1 MLGALRGAI
10 KRLFHRGGGE
20 TESDEELPAEY
31 AHLPIYNAAELP
43 KTAIRT
49 GTGQEV
55 AYHATER
62 RAVVTESL
70 PNPKRRRADSPPL
83 SNFFTR
89 QRKKRDQAHPSRS
102 AVPFAPPLKRMRRS
116 SASPSKAEERRRPA
130 VLSLLTRKITR
141 QRTKVNTRDSVSCSG
156 SDTPSD
162 SSSFHEA
169 HSEREVLDADEEWGD
184 EDDAPSARLSGPDRW
199 NPWPDGKWET
209 THTRDYFEQSQSQF
223 ENVVNEHP
231 RMGPAQLLAG
241 RPALDGPGPSVADI
255 SSVLMNPHRIQY
267 ERRKIFN
274 PENKVRDLRFFPKLE
289 RFKEKHPDWTVGVHW
304 MHRIN
309 VIVLQS
315 PWQRRISL
323 KDQIKSEAVNG
334 VVSDA
339 CHDYFTGQNQ
349 LLFLSSTFE
358 PIYLKSWVPI
368 LMTYS
373 NGATAVHYRIHFL
386 YLFRGLAARCR
397 EIKRKVTDELFA
409 NVVDFSDAQRNGF
422 IQAFVDFWLE
432 FAPHGRKEHELNQAA
447 AALLKGCRQHFDN
460 QITRVARISR
470 IVGPERQS
478 TFRKFAKALLGQKT
492 MKGLRACAAALIREF
507 PDAKPWVD
515 WWMRPSHASMLFL
528 VASGMA
534 LKLWE
539 SLPATTNAVAKE
551 YILSIPVVL
560 VLEVGDSLGSSWKV
574 PPNLLPLGQKFAAK
588 GVKYNLAAQIYTNYT
603 AELGRSSHFIARYVT
618 PDSANIFDYDGMKH
632 DGHAKHRRGA
642 KISGWLSGSSNK
654 LSSLPTGYRLAAV
667 VYHLEG
673 GENGQQLFRA
683 ERQKAAPWGLQ
694 LDANPISNQPFA
706 RFARLLQPHLRQMT
720 GDERQDWASEVR
732 QTQAVEYQMGD
743 SEPPEQSSRKDKVTE
758 TGRFRREFISLHD
771 DDDQEMPNNS
781 GVDQDSL
788 DEVILNTVD
797 PIAPKQ
803 RRLSGATFTSSDSSN
818 STTPC
823 PINCYGCGEISDG
836 DDDLEQV
843 QCTSCGF
850 WSHFACQLEDDEVD
864 WNDPEVY
871 FTCQGC
877 RPRPSVELFSPRE
890 IVMLPD
896 PRAKDDWRGKDV
908 LWFPARFFKHHP
920 HAQNPKREFE
930 FRFFESIKWPKTR
943 DDLMRPLR
951 TYTQDRVFCEEI
963 LKAVPRLEQI
973 GMIRRPAYFFP
984 DPPKNYALMKIFDA
998 AVAPLAKL
1006 LKSFPDEHPVV
1017 SSYNLFF
1024 KDRPEDDRDN
1034 HVDAWIPTRL
1044 RDPVSEL
1051 TLLME
1056 RPLEQL
1062 QDFRVVSVAGPERR
1076 RRVTAVGRVMLQL
1089 LALQHELQEPL
1100 NLNGDTF
1107 EELMEGAI
1115 DPANKEWLQAM
1126 RGIFCAT
1133 NPKVLRHQKY
1143 WDMEKFRDSFRTDV
1157 LTTHTIL
1164 DSTFRPATYIRI
1176 KPWEIRRPLLAIEVT
1191 ESAEEDNVE
1200 GNTRGKV
1207 RHRTDDNDED
1217 APAVK
1222 RQAMA
1227 RRLRPRERK
1236 AQGAKQV
1243 AAVPADK
1250 VVASGKG
1257 WYIIEDDS

>member
-1 MLGALRGAI
+1 
-10 KRLFHRGGGE
+10 
-20 TESDEELPAEY
+20 
-31 AHLPIYNAAELP
+31 
-43 KTAIRT
+43 
-49 GTGQEV
+49 
-55 AYHATER
+55 
-62 RAVVTESL
+62 
-70 PNPKRRRADSPPL
+70 
-83 SNFFTR
+83 
-89 QRKKRDQAHPSRS
+89 
-102 AVPFAPPLKRMRRS
+102 
-116 SASPSKAEERRRPA
+116 
-130 VLSLLTRKITR
+130 
-141 QRTKVNTRDSVSCSG
+141 
-156 SDTPSD
+156 
-162 SSSFHEA
+162 
-169 HSEREVLDADEEWGD
+169 
-184 EDDAPSARLSGPDRW
+184 
-199 NPWPDGKWET
+199 
-209 THTRDYFEQSQSQF
+209 
-223 ENVVNEHP
+223 
-231 RMGPAQLLAG
+231 
-241 RPALDGPGPSVADI
+241 
-255 SSVLMNPHRIQY
+255 
-267 ERRKIFN
+267 
-274 PENKVRDLRFFPKLE
+274 
-289 RFKEKHPDWTVGVHW
+289 
-304 MHRIN
+304 MHRIFRGD
-309 VIVLQS
+309 LS
-315 PWQRRISL
+315 KWFRWLLDP
-323 KDQIKSEAVNG
+323 SEWERATCWRQWDSNPF
-334 VVSDA
+334 
-339 CHDYFTGQNQ
+339 C
-349 LLFLSSTFE
+349 
-358 PIYLKSWVPI
+358 
-368 LMTYS
+368 
-373 NGATAVHYRIHFL
+373 NGA
-386 YLFRGLAARCR
+386 
-397 EIKRKVTDELFA
+397 
-409 NVVDFSDAQRNGF
+409 
-422 IQAFVDFWLE
+422 
-432 FAPHGRKEHELNQAA
+432 
-447 AALLKGCRQHFDN
+447 
-460 QITRVARISR
+460 
-470 IVGPERQS
+470 
-478 TFRKFAKALLGQKT
+478 
-492 MKGLRACAAALIREF
+492 
-507 PDAKPWVD
+507 
-515 WWMRPSHASMLFL
+515 
-528 VASGMA
+528 
-534 LKLWE
+534 
-539 SLPATTNAVAKE
+539 AVAKE

-654 LSSLPTGYRLAAV
+654 LSK
-667 VYHLEG
+667 
-673 GENGQQLFRA
+673 
-683 ERQKAAPWGLQ
+683 RQKAAPWGLQ

-877 RPRPSVELFSPRE
+877 RPRPSVELFFPRE

-1100 NLNGDTF
+1100 NLNDDTF

-1133 NPKVLRHQKY
+1133 NPKVLRHKKY

-1191 ESAEEDNVE
+1191 KSAEEDNVE

-1243 AAVPADK
+1243 AAVPAENSEFINIGL
-1250 VVASGKG
+1250 V
-1257 WYIIEDDS
+1257 